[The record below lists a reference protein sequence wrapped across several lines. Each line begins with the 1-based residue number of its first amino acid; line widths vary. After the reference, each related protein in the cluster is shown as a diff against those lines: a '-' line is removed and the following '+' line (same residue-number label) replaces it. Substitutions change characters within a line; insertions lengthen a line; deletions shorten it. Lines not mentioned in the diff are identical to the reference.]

1 MKLGGN
7 KTTLIYCRSFF
18 SRRDE
23 DRTILLELKT
33 RGASRETFAALSDK
47 LNKPSSQ
54 VTTHV
59 CLSYTLL
66 QKKKK
71 KIDFG
76 FQINGVLNVL
86 SSQVAHRFYQLMKI
100 FRKQEKKDV

>member
-1 MKLGGN
+1 MVKVGCSSVTYCSSDKYSQVKLGGN

-66 QKKKK
+66 QKK
-71 KIDFG
+71 
-76 FQINGVLNVL
+76 
-86 SSQVAHRFYQLMKI
+86 
-100 FRKQEKKDV
+100 